1 MSSKVG
7 LWLIRAHLSLKV
19 LASMWNVSHSMSRE
33 DFFDGITNVIT
44 KNKRMCSVKRN
55 ILLEEVL
62 YFVERGVSLRHR
74 NSMEILL
81 SSFHGNFLKNVMN
94 QKVST
99 GNFLDRSQHNTPE
112 NPQLNNALFFFN
124 NF

>member
-7 LWLIRAHLSLKV
+7 LWLIRAHLSLKA

-62 YFVERGVSLRHR
+62 YFVERGVSLRQKSQKL
-74 NSMEILL
+74 NGNIMILL
-81 SSFHGNFLKNVMN
+81 PWEF
-94 QKVST
+94 
-99 GNFLDRSQHNTPE
+99 
-112 NPQLNNALFFFN
+112 
-124 NF
+124 